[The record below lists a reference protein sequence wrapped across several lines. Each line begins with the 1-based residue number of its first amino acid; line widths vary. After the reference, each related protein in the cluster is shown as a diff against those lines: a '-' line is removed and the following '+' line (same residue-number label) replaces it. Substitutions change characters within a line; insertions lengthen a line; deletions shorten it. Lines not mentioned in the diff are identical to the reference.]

1 MMGRFTSWSDASR
14 SFAVRVPVAVA
25 LLMIAISSVVTW
37 RALSRLEETQKQH
50 LEQLSS
56 AYLDGLS
63 ASLIPSVVREDVWEV
78 FDALDRS
85 RERYRGLNVQW
96 VTVTNAKDRTIASSL
111 PERFPPLDAM
121 DAEVLASFGGT
132 GAFLVDDDR
141 AEARMT
147 RSLIYQNQEIGR
159 IYALADISGLIAER
173 SKALRELILTNGF
186 LTLLLVAFGA
196 FFMRWLLRPV
206 GLLSRYLAQGS
217 QGSMAPIP
225 EDVLAGQNR
234 EFHGLF
240 RQYNAMAAAVNE
252 RELLA
257 AELAEEEKLASVGRL
272 ASGMAHEINNP
283 LGGMF
288 NALDSLR
295 RYGSREEVRSTSIRL
310 IEQGLTGIRD
320 LVRSTLATYRAD
332 QRPRDLTATDL
343 DDLRLLIKPEA
354 RQQHLKLS
362 WQVEFNGPVHVPA
375 VPVRDAILN
384 LLLNAC
390 HSCREGGTV
399 GFRASVEAE
408 RFLAEIADTGEG
420 LPSHVREY
428 LERRG
433 AGSAPMDRRSG
444 LGLWIVKRHCDELGA
459 VLRVI
464 ETGPAGSRLRLTIP
478 LRADIENAA

>member
-1 MMGRFTSWSDASR
+1 MERFGSWAEGSR

-37 RALSRLEETQKQH
+37 RALSRLEETQRQH

-78 FDALDRS
+78 FDTLDRS

-96 VTVTNAKDRTIASSL
+96 VTVTNSQDRTIASSL
-111 PERFPPLDAM
+111 PERFPPLNSMDPETVARFWGSGDVLVEEDA
-121 DAEVLASFGGT
+121 S
-132 GAFLVDDDR
+132 
-141 AEARMT
+141 EARMT
-147 RSLIYQNQEIGR
+147 RSLVYQDQHIGR
-159 IYALADISGLIAER
+159 IYAVADISGLIAER
-173 SKALRELILTNGF
+173 SRALRELLLTNGL

-196 FFMRWLLRPV
+196 YFMRWLLSPV

-225 EDVLAGQNR
+225 EHVLASQNR

-295 RYGSREEVRSTSIRL
+295 RYGAREEVRATSIRL
-310 IEQGLTGIRD
+310 IEHGLAGIRD

-399 GFRASVEAE
+399 SFRAGVEAE
-408 RFLAEIADTGEG
+408 RFFAEIADTGEG
-420 LPSHVREY
+420 LPSHLREY
-428 LERRG
+428 LERQG
-433 AGSAPMDRRSG
+433 AGAAPMDRRSG

-459 VLRVI
+459 RLSVL
-464 ETGPAGSRLRLTIP
+464 ETGPDGTRLSLSIP
-478 LRADIENAA
+478 LRTDIENAA